1 MTSVLTYPCFISCA
15 LLGYLRGFRWWCK
28 MRGSKVS
35 VVFRFRA
42 HSGLCNESYI
52 FQIYVVNYFCK
63 KKKLHRKFL
72 TGFLIRLWRV
82 STFSTETVCISTLD
96 ICWTS
101 RTYPGLFHQPDLNR
115 LSYSDKYLTF
125 SLFTFH
131 VKGQFSITIVV
142 NFGLGGGV
150 N

>member
-15 LLGYLRGFRWWCK
+15 LLGYLRGFRWWWK
-28 MRGSKVS
+28 MPGWKVS

-42 HSGLCNESYI
+42 SAMNLISSRYTSLTI
-52 FQIYVVNYFCK
+52 FA